1 MSPLDLI
8 TAPARLALAVAG
20 RTAGVAIDALKGAR
34 GLLERDEPEPAP
46 PPPQP
51 EGTGNGTPARPVTS
65 EPVPRPAPPPPAAEP
80 PVEPERVE
88 EEHVDE
94 GTVLV
99 AEVAEPGAEDGA
111 GAELEVEEPWD
122 GYDRM
127 NADEIADRLSTA
139 TREEVAAVQLYEAV
153 NRSRDTVLEAAEKR
167 LRELTPPPS
176 GTA

>member
-34 GLLERDEPEPAP
+34 GLLDGDEPDHAP
-46 PPPQP
+46 PARP
-51 EGTGNGTPARPVTS
+51 EGARNGTPTRPVTR
-65 EPVPRPAPPPPAAEP
+65 EPAQRPAPPPPAAEP
-80 PVEPERVE
+80 PVEAERVE

-99 AEVAEPGAEDGA
+99 AEVAEPGAEEGA
-111 GAELEVEEPWD
+111 GAQLEVEEPWD

-127 NADEIADRLSTA
+127 KADEIVERLSTA
-139 TREEVAAVQLYEAV
+139 SREEVAAVQLYEAV
-153 NRSRDTVLEAAEKR
+153 NSSRSTVLEAGEKR
-167 LRELTPPPS
+167 LRDLMPPP
-176 GTA
+176 AENP